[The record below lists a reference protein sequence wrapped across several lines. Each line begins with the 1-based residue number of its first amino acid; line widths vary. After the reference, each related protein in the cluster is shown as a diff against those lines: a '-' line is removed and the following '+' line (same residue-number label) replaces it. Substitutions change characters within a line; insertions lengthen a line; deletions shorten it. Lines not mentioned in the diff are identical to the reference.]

1 MSNAVPFDPEDVDPE
16 ILEMLQNLDALPA
29 KTREAVL
36 RQVNKRLEAKKHV
49 WYCSRGRSCD
59 GKPHEGVE
67 YPHAR
72 PDQWPPPGADWFL
85 WLILSGR
92 GAGKTRTGSEWV
104 RSITKYVAR
113 IAGIGRRGVDFRAT
127 MIEGDS
133 GLIKACENAGI
144 GFDFQPSKKE
154 FRFENGAILFGYSAE
169 EPDSLRGPQHGAFWM
184 DEPSH
189 YEDPEAVW
197 SNLLFGLRLPGL
209 PGGAKG
215 IGTSTPLPNPWTK
228 ARVAEGTTRVVRAS
242 TYANLD
248 NLDPA
253 FKKMI
258 LDRYEGTRLGRQE
271 LMGEILPDVE
281 GSLWKIEMFVLT
293 ERLPSEYER
302 KVVAIDPAGSQKKR
316 ADETGII
323 AAGRIG
329 REFGVIADKTGK
341 YSPLGWADA
350 AIDLYFAL
358 DADAI
363 VAEKNFGGEMVK
375 QTLESALEKRK
386 QHARIIVTNA
396 QKSKEVRAE
405 PIVGLYEQK
414 RVTHHRGLTDLETE
428 QIEWIPGAGP
438 SPNRVDAC
446 VWAITELAGKEVESA
461 TLLSPALAL
470 KGFKIPT
477 HRPFGG
483 YTRRRS

>member
-1 MSNAVPFDPEDVDPE
+1 MMPAVPFNPADIDQET
-16 ILEMLQNLDALPA
+16 LELIENLDKMPA
-29 KTREAVL
+29 KTREMVL
-36 RQVNKRLEAKKHV
+36 SQVQKRMEAKKHV
-49 WYCSRGRSCD
+49 WYCQRGRSCD
-59 GKPHEGVE
+59 GKPHEGVP

-72 PDQWPPPGADWFL
+72 PDQWPPPGTDWFL

-104 RSITKYVAR
+104 RSITKYVGR
-113 IAGIGRRGVDFRAT
+113 IAGIGRRGIDFRAT

-144 GFDFQPSKKE
+144 GYDFQPSKRE
-154 FRFENGAILFGYSAE
+154 FRFDNGATLFGYSAE

-215 IGTSTPLPNPWTK
+215 IGTSTPLPNTWTK
-228 ARVAEGTTRVVRAS
+228 SRVKEGTTRVVRAS

-258 LDRYEGTRLGRQE
+258 LDRYEGTRIGRQE

-281 GSLWKIEMFVLT
+281 GSLWKIEMFQLT

-302 KVVAIDPAGSQKKR
+302 IVVAIDPAGSQKKR
-316 ADETGII
+316 ADETGIV
-323 AAGRIG
+323 ASGKIG
-329 REFGVIADKTGK
+329 QEYGVIADRTDK

-350 AIDLYFAL
+350 AIDLYL
-358 DADAI
+358 LLNADAI
-363 VAEKNFGGEMVK
+363 VAEKNFGGDMVR
-375 QTLESALEKRK
+375 QTIESALQKRK
-386 QHARIIVTNA
+386 IEARIIITTA
-396 QKSKEVRAE
+396 MRAKEIRAE

-414 RVTHHRGLTDLETE
+414 RVSHHRGLTDLETE
-428 QIEWIPGAGP
+428 MIEWIPGVGQ
-438 SPNRVDAC
+438 SPNRVDAA
-446 VWAITELAGKEVESA
+446 VWGITELAGKGLQGA
-461 TLLSPALAL
+461 ALVAPGGP
-470 KGFKIPT
+470 KTAPQP
-477 HRPFGG
+477 RRFGG
-483 YTRRRS
+483 FQRRR